1 MVVKQN
7 PDFIRRSESN
17 EAGYTSTDVMNGNA
31 EWALKC
37 PQIREPIT
45 ARRPAWSFR
54 GRNCTKVP
62 NLSRSDRPSIESIDS
77 ITSLDLRRSSL
88 PLLRRTNTDDN
99 NQPTMPAKKNAAQP
113 APSAAATTQASTT
126 AAGSVPASSPISAPA
141 AKNAPA
147 NWDKVLQNIY
157 QYYMKETPQR
167 TKLIDVFLVFIAV
180 VGALQFLYCILAGNY
195 VRYHP
200 RPSLW
205 KMFLERTGNRT
216 EECWSIHANPV
227 VSQPFNAFLSGF
239 GATVGQFVL
248 TSTCFDGI
256 PDLSLAGSNSELLV
270 SLRIQT
276 TAANKSEFP
285 EVSPERYDA
294 YDQPTA
300 GCRTFV
306 RGVHDANWHR
316 RAFADYVVC
325 SLILH
330 FFCVNFIN

>member
-1 MVVKQN
+1 
-7 PDFIRRSESN
+7 
-17 EAGYTSTDVMNGNA
+17 
-31 EWALKC
+31 
-37 PQIREPIT
+37 
-45 ARRPAWSFR
+45 
-54 GRNCTKVP
+54 
-62 NLSRSDRPSIESIDS
+62 
-77 ITSLDLRRSSL
+77 
-88 PLLRRTNTDDN
+88 
-99 NQPTMPAKKNAAQP
+99 MPAKKNAAQP

-195 VRYHP
+195 
-200 RPSLW
+200 
-205 KMFLERTGNRT
+205 
-216 EECWSIHANPV
+216 
-227 VSQPFNAFLSGF
+227 PFNAFLSGF

-248 TSTCFDGI
+248 TI
-256 PDLSLAGSNSELLV
+256 

-285 EVSPERYDA
+285 EVSPE
-294 YDQPTA
+294 
-300 GCRTFV
+300 
-306 RGVHDANWHR
+306 